1 MVDYAK
7 AVLAKRAEVE
17 QKVAND
23 EVPEAEPQH
32 TLRP

>member
-17 QKVAND
+17 PEISND